1 MHQQQ
6 HSTMRLTLI
15 ERIESLKA
23 AILSGSIT
31 VLVFSL
37 FMVFNDVILIQQLH
51 LFPPLTTNLI
61 LQRLIQAIIAAMSGF
76 LFGVTYRYIVRSD
89 QSFHLSSGAV
99 LAFGLVRGLGE
110 VEIGLNTQN
119 NGLLF
124 TVMVVESILLFAA
137 AQVMLDVALKQG
149 WIKPFQSN

>member
-1 MHQQQ
+1 
-6 HSTMRLTLI
+6 
-15 ERIESLKA
+15 
-23 AILSGSIT
+23 
-31 VLVFSL
+31 
-37 FMVFNDVILIQQLH
+37 MVFNDVILIQQLH
-51 LFPPLTTNLI
+51 LFPPLPTDFT
-61 LQRLIQAIIAAMSGF
+61 LQRLIQVIIAAISGF
-76 LFGVTYRYIVRSD
+76 LFGVTYRYIMRSD
-89 QSFHLSSGAV
+89 RSFHLSSGAV
-99 LAFGLVRGLGE
+99 LAFGFVRGLGE